1 MNNRINQILRMIQ
14 NDSGDP
20 FLWYVLALE
29 YGKLDDKDETCKSF
43 KRLLTQ
49 FPEYLPSYYQA
60 AHFFWEMGLV
70 AEAKT
75 TFIKGIELAKKIHD
89 KKTEKEL
96 ISAYQNFLIDVDEG

>member
-1 MNNRINQILRMIQ
+1 MNNRINEILQMIQ

-29 YGKLDDKDETCKSF
+29 YGKLDDKDETCKIF
-43 KRLLTQ
+43 RRLLIQ

-60 AHFFWEMGLV
+60 AHFFWETESV

-75 TFIKGIELAKKIHD
+75 TFLKGIELAKKIHD
-89 KKTEKEL
+89 KKTEQEL
-96 ISAYQNFLIDVDEG
+96 KNAYQNFLIDMEEV